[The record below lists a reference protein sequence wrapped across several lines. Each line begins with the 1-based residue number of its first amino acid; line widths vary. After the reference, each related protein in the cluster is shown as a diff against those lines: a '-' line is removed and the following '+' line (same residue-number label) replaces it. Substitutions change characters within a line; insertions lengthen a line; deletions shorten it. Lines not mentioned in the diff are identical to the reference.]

1 MQILVLANSEKLY
14 SNLLL
19 ASEHF
24 TNYFLLKPSSGS
36 DDHKGQNKKKM
47 NLIFIF
53 LIKKFISLPNLL
65 LIIPSNFDNS
75 IGENP

>member
-1 MQILVLANSEKLY
+1 MQIIVLANSEKLY

-36 DDHKGQNKKKM
+36 DDHKGQNKKKDEF
-47 NLIFIF
+47 NFHIFN
-53 LIKKFISLPNLL
+53 KKFY
-65 LIIPSNFDNS
+65 
-75 IGENP
+75 